1 MQNEINDLKKANL
14 LQFLQIFSKFV
25 EHSCGINRVS
35 SCEHCKLRHVFV
47 EVKFTE
53 KKIKEC
59 LEEYSIF
66 IDFLYQFYDNTLPI
80 NLKSTFLKFK
90 YAVSAFSTTF
100 YCWMNDV

>member
-1 MQNEINDLKKANL
+1 MQNEINDLTKANL

-53 KKIKEC
+53 KKIKKC
-59 LEEYSIF
+59 LEEYSIS
-66 IDFLYQFYDNTLPI
+66 IDYLYQFFFRNNVVMTKLYL
-80 NLKSTFLKFK
+80 
-90 YAVSAFSTTF
+90 
-100 YCWMNDV
+100 

>member
-1 MQNEINDLKKANL
+1 MQNEINDLTKANL

-53 KKIKEC
+53 KKTKGV
-59 LEEYSIF
+59 F
-66 IDFLYQFYDNTLPI
+66 RRVFNFY
-80 NLKSTFLKFK
+80 
-90 YAVSAFSTTF
+90 
-100 YCWMNDV
+100 

>member
-1 MQNEINDLKKANL
+1 MQNEINDLTKANL

-53 KKIKEC
+53 KKTTKEC
-59 LEEYSIF
+59 LEEYSIS
-66 IDFLYQFYDNTLPI
+66 IDFLYQFFFFGITL
-80 NLKSTFLKFK
+80 L
-90 YAVSAFSTTF
+90 
-100 YCWMNDV
+100 